1 MQPSEPDNT
10 DPAAIE
16 PTAPQIFGVKSNA
29 IRKAVALGMTRE
41 AAERALVHVAGG
53 CRLPNTLQAKPVEPA
68 QPAAV
73 VEPAK
78 AAKPVFMKS
87 NKRAK
92 PGPTLETEKRAFM
105 KSSKPAKRAEPA
117 PPREPET
124 LTPEPSRRPS
134 DDLVPIQFR
143 MPADFVRRFKVAAAE
158 RDMKLN
164 GLLSACF
171 DVFMKTSKAG

>member
-10 DPAAIE
+10 DPAAVE

-29 IRKAVALGMTRE
+29 IRKAVALGMTRG
-41 AAERALVHVAGG
+41 AAERALVQVPGG
-53 CRLPNTLQAKPVEPA
+53 WRLPNTLLAKPVVPP
-68 QPAAV
+68 QPPV
-73 VEPAK
+73 VEPAV

-87 NKRAK
+87 
-92 PGPTLETEKRAFM
+92 
-105 KSSKPAKRAEPA
+105 SKPAKPKRAFRNASLEPEPA
-117 PPREPET
+117 PAREPEAP
-124 LTPEPSRRPS
+124 TPEPSRRPS

-171 DVFMKTSKAG
+171 DIFMKTSEAK